1 MHDGGRD
8 ADQDG
13 GLARESPEVSA
24 AEIKGGAQ
32 QKERSD
38 PRNGAG
44 QPPANAN
51 SPVDEEEEDPGMAEY
66 YRKKNELRQ

>member
-44 QPPANAN
+44 
-51 SPVDEEEEDPGMAEY
+51 
-66 YRKKNELRQ
+66 